1 MIYVKI
7 QLKHESGDKANYGYR
22 LMGESFYDLVFCSN
36 LEGYSSGGDF
46 CVIRV
51 GGNGIDEIKHAIL
64 DVWEREDY
72 KYQPDELLSL
82 KYVSSIQG

>member
-1 MIYVKI
+1 MYVKI
-7 QLKHESGDKANYGYR
+7 QQKHDSGDMADYGYR
-22 LMGESFYDLVFCSN
+22 LMGESFFDLVFGSN
-36 LEGYSSGGDF
+36 LEGYASGGDY
-46 CVIRV
+46 CVVRV
-51 GGNGIDEIKHAIL
+51 GGNGIGEIKNAIL